1 MCQQLTI
8 SGIERCPCEKTI
20 ALGGVATG
28 IMKAKD
34 VARAEEAIRYI
45 GLTLILIAWRIT
57 PVHFNNNRNPDRL
70 ENNTSTL

>member
-1 MCQQLTI
+1 M
-8 SGIERCPCEKTI
+8 

-45 GLTLILIAWRIT
+45 GLTLILIACTTAMHIIMHT
-57 PVHFNNNRNPDRL
+57 VT
-70 ENNTSTL
+70 ETLYLYHHV